1 MIRALFTAATGMEA
15 QQLNIDTI
23 AHNLA
28 NANTTG
34 FKRARADFQDL
45 LYQSTTAPGTASS
58 ASTQTPTGIQVGLG
72 VKTAAVGK
80 VFTQG
85 DLRQTGSELDVAI
98 EGDGFLQVVQPN
110 GEIGY
115 SRAGALKRDSSGQL
129 VTSNGDPLEPSIT
142 IPTDALSVTIGSDG
156 TVSVLQAGSSTAS
169 VVGTIEL
176 ATFPNPQGLR
186 PIGRNLYQ
194 PSDSSGAVTTGVP
207 GESGIGTLSQGFL
220 EISNVS
226 IAEELVN
233 MIMSQRAFEVN
244 SKSIQTANEMLQT
257 ANNLIR

>member
-34 FKRARADFQDL
+34 FKRGRADFQDL
-45 LYQSTTAPGTASS
+45 LYQTVTAPGTASS
-58 ASTQTPTGIQVGLG
+58 ASTEVPAGLQVGLG
-72 VKTAAVGK
+72 VKPAAVGK
-80 VFTQG
+80 IFSQG
-85 DLRQTGSELDVAI
+85 DFRNTGGDLDLAI
-98 EGDGFLQVVQPN
+98 EGDGFFQVVQPN
-110 GEIGY
+110 GEIAY
-115 SRAGALKRDSSGQL
+115 TRAGALKRDSTGQL
-129 VTSNGDPLEPSIT
+129 VTSNGYPLEPSIT
-142 IPTDALSVTIGSDG
+142 LPDDATSVTIASDG
-156 TVSVLQAGSSTAS
+156 TVSVLEGGSTNTN
-169 VVGTIEL
+169 VVGNIEL
-176 ATFPNPQGLR
+176 AVFPNPQGLNA
-186 PIGRNLYQ
+186 IGRNLFLA
-194 PSDSSGAVTTGVP
+194 SDSSGDAVTGVP

-244 SKSIQTANEMLQT
+244 SKSIQAANEMLQT
-257 ANNLIR
+257 TNNLIR

>member
-34 FKRARADFQDL
+34 FKRGRADFQDL
-45 LYQSTTAPGTASS
+45 LYQTVTAPGTASS
-58 ASTQTPTGIQVGLG
+58 ASTEVPAGLQVGLG
-72 VKTAAVGK
+72 VKPAAVGK
-80 VFTQG
+80 IFSQG
-85 DLRQTGSELDVAI
+85 DFRNTGGDLDLAI
-98 EGDGFLQVVQPN
+98 EGDGFFQVVQPN
-110 GEIGY
+110 GEIAY
-115 SRAGALKRDSSGQL
+115 TRAGALKRDSTGQL
-129 VTSNGDPLEPSIT
+129 VTSNGYPLEPSIT
-142 IPTDALSVTIGSDG
+142 LPDDATSVTIASDG
-156 TVSVLQAGSSTAS
+156 TVSVLEGGSTNTN
-169 VVGTIEL
+169 VVGNIEL
-176 ATFPNPQGLR
+176 AVFPNPQGLNA
-186 PIGRNLYQ
+186 IGRNLFLA
-194 PSDSSGAVTTGVP
+194 SDSSGDAVTGVP

-244 SKSIQTANEMLQT
+244 SKSIEAANEMLQT
-257 ANNLIR
+257 TNNLIR

>member
-1 MIRALFTAATGMEA
+1 MIRALFTAASGMEA

-45 LYQSTTAPGTASS
+45 LYQTVTAPGTASS
-58 ASTQTPTGIQVGLG
+58 ASTEVPTGLQVGLG
-72 VKTAAVGK
+72 VKPAAVAK
-80 VFTQG
+80 IFAQG
-85 DLRQTGSELDVAI
+85 DFRNTGGELDLAI
-98 EGDGFLQVVQPN
+98 EGDGFFQVLQPN
-110 GEIGY
+110 GEIAY
-115 SRAGALKRDSSGQL
+115 TRAGALKRDSAGQL
-129 VTSNGDPLEPSIT
+129 VTSNGYPLDPAITLPSDT
-142 IPTDALSVTIGSDG
+142 TSVTVGADG
-156 TVSVLQAGSSTAS
+156 TVSVLQGGSATAT

-176 ATFPNPQGLR
+176 ATFPNPQGLNA
-186 PIGRNLYQ
+186 IGRNLLL
-194 PSDSSGAVTTGVP
+194 PTASSGDPTTGVP
-207 GESGIGTLSQGFL
+207 GEAGIGTLSQGFL

-244 SKSIQTANEMLQT
+244 SKSIQAANEMLQT
-257 ANNLIR
+257 TNNLIR

>member
-34 FKRARADFQDL
+34 FKRGRADFQDL
-45 LYQSTTAPGTASS
+45 LYQTVTAPGTASS
-58 ASTQTPTGIQVGLG
+58 ASTEVPAGLQVGLG
-72 VKTAAVGK
+72 VKPAAVGK
-80 VFTQG
+80 IFAQG
-85 DLRQTGSELDVAI
+85 DFRNTGGDLDVAI
-98 EGDGFLQVVQPN
+98 EGDGFFQVVQPN
-110 GEIGY
+110 GEIAY
-115 SRAGALKRDSSGQL
+115 TRAGALKRDSIGQL
-129 VTSNGDPLEPSIT
+129 VTSNGYPLEPAIT
-142 IPTDALSVTIGSDG
+142 LPDETTSVTIASDG
-156 TVSVLQAGSSTAS
+156 TVSVLEGGSTATTI
-169 VVGTIEL
+169 VGTIEL
-176 ATFPNPQGLR
+176 AVFPNPQGLNA
-186 PIGRNLYQ
+186 IGRNLFIE
-194 PSDSSGAVTTGVP
+194 SDSSGDAIIGVP

-244 SKSIQTANEMLQT
+244 SKSIQAANEMLQT
-257 ANNLIR
+257 TNNLIR

>member
-1 MIRALFTAATGMEA
+1 VIRALFTAATGMEA

-34 FKRARADFQDL
+34 FKRGRADFQDL
-45 LYQSTTAPGTASS
+45 LYQTVTAPGTASS
-58 ASTQTPTGIQVGLG
+58 ASTEVPAGLQVGLG
-72 VKTAAVGK
+72 VKPAAVGK
-80 VFTQG
+80 IFAQG
-85 DLRQTGSELDVAI
+85 DFRNTGGDLDLAI
-98 EGDGFLQVVQPN
+98 EGDGFFQVVQPN
-110 GEIGY
+110 GEIAY
-115 SRAGALKRDSSGQL
+115 SRAGALKRDSTGQL
-129 VTSNGDPLEPSIT
+129 VTSNGYPLEPAIT
-142 IPTDALSVTIGSDG
+142 LPDDATSVTIASDG
-156 TVSVLQAGSSTAS
+156 TVSVLEGGSTTTN

-176 ATFPNPQGLR
+176 AVFPNPQGLNA
-186 PIGRNLYQ
+186 IGRNLFV
-194 PSDSSGAVTTGVP
+194 PSDSSGDAVTGVP

-244 SKSIQTANEMLQT
+244 SKSIQAANEMLQT
-257 ANNLIR
+257 TNNLIR